1 MYEAKVGTHNGRS
14 ARYKALRMSDI
25 GTTDFNSSSIEL
37 GKPNPSN
44 SKTTKAYGI
53 NIHKPGLNNL
63 TGMTL
68 SNTPISEGCFLINR
82 NSWAEFMGKFEA
94 SALISVTV
102 SRSMS
107 SPTNQ
112 NLEKSQMSRFESSR
126 IVIPPVTIPVDA
138 LRVVD
143 KSLIY
148 ILK

>member
-1 MYEAKVGTHNGRS
+1 
-14 ARYKALRMSDI
+14 
-25 GTTDFNSSSIEL
+25 
-37 GKPNPSN
+37 
-44 SKTTKAYGI
+44 
-53 NIHKPGLNNL
+53 
-63 TGMTL
+63 
-68 SNTPISEGCFLINR
+68 
-82 NSWAEFMGKFEA
+82 MGKFEA